1 MRVLH
6 INTNDRDGGAA
17 IAAMR
22 IHKGLRD
29 MGVKSAFFAQR
40 NLSGDVDV
48 VFPKGKKNR
57 FKVAINM
64 RFDPLIQK
72 LFHVK
77 TNHPWSMGYVPF
89 DVVSPFLLDASFD
102 VIHLHWINGG
112 FLDIAKLKNIKV
124 PMVWL
129 LHDSWAFTGGCHI
142 PFDCTR
148 YQTTCH
154 DCPELKENTRFD
166 VAWWGFHRKR
176 KCYPS
181 SIHIVVPSQWLADAA
196 RSSALFS
203 ESDIRI
209 IPNGVDVQR
218 YRPVDRRAARDI
230 LGVSQDCKLILFGAM
245 SATSDWNKGFD
256 LLCEALEKLRLDT
269 DIDAHIVVFGSEKPT
284 NPPDFGLPTDYTG
297 RLYDDISLA
306 LLYNAADVM
315 VIPSRSESFSNVCL
329 ESLASGTPVV
339 AFAIGG
345 LLDQI
350 EHKRNGYL
358 ARPFDAGD
366 LANGVRWILEDEER
380 LHKLRY
386 AARKRVE
393 SLFDLKDVARRYN
406 DLYEEITTSNV
417 TDI

>member
-6 INTNDRDGGAA
+6 INTSDRDGGAA

-22 IHKGLRD
+22 IHRGLRD
-29 MGVKSAFFAQR
+29 MGTQSVFLAQR

-48 VFPKGKKNR
+48 TFPKGKKNR
-57 FKVAINM
+57 IKMLFNSQ
-64 RFDPLIQK
+64 FDPLIRK
-72 LFHVK
+72 LFHAE
-77 TNHPWSMGYVPF
+77 TNHPWSMGYALF
-89 DVVSPFLLDASFD
+89 DVLSPFLLDETFD
-102 VIHLHWINGG
+102 VVHLHWINGG
-112 FLDIAKLKNIKV
+112 FLDVAKLKQIKT

-142 PFDCTR
+142 PFDCVR
-148 YQTTCH
+148 YEAGCH
-154 DCPELKENTRFD
+154 DCPELDEHVRFD
-166 VAWWGFHRKR
+166 IARRVFQHKS
-176 KCYPS
+176 KCYPKS
-181 SIHIVVPSQWLADAA
+181 MHIVVPSRWLANAA

-203 ESDIRI
+203 ESDIRV
-209 IPNGVDVQR
+209 IPNGLDIQR
-218 YRPVDRRAARDI
+218 YRPMDRCVARDV

-256 LLCEALEKLRLDT
+256 LLSEALERLHD
-269 DIDAHIVVFGSEKPT
+269 DVEFAAQIIVFGSEKPSV
-284 NPPDFGLPTDYTG
+284 PPDFGMPTTYVG
-297 RLYDDISLA
+297 RLYDDIALT

-315 VIPSRSESFSNVCL
+315 VIPSRSENFPNVCL

-358 ARPFDAGD
+358 ARPYDTED
-366 LANGVRWILEDEER
+366 LANGIRWILEDKER
-380 LHKLRY
+380 LCELRF

-393 SLFDLKDVARRYN
+393 ALFDLKDVARRYN
-406 DLYEEITTSNV
+406 DLYEEIIAQSL
-417 TDI
+417 